1 MSLTIKSEISKQFL
15 LEEDAVLGFK
25 KAVDNNQVRLAM
37 QVLTEIV
44 DAFMEAFEVVLEQDD
59 SVAVEEQV
67 VVEEKVEEQKEVKK
81 TTTKKSETKEE
92 KE

>member
-25 KAVDNNQVRLAM
+25 KAVDNNQLRLAM

>member
-25 KAVDNNQVRLAM
+25 KAVDNNQLRLAM

-44 DAFMEAFEVVLEQDD
+44 DAFMEAFEVLLEQDD

>member
-25 KAVDNNQVRLAM
+25 KAVDNNQLRLAM

-59 SVAVEEQV
+59 SAATEEQV

-81 TTTKKSETKEE
+81 TATKKSEAKEE